1 MSEAILKALDS
12 VEAKLA
18 AMSEKADG
26 ELKTLGKVSAD
37 TKTALDSIGTQQR
50 ELADRLTQ
58 LEQKG
63 LLRPEGE
70 PAAEGWGSQFTK
82 SESYKAFQNGATQKA
97 RIEVK
102 NTLTGSDATVA
113 PDRRPGIVPGA
124 TNILTIESLY
134 SHIPTTSNAI
144 EYTKEASFT
153 NAAAEAA
160 EGAAKAESALTWSLV
175 NMPVSTVAHWIKIS
189 RQLAMDNVALAAYV
203 EARMRYGVQRK
214 VETQLVSGDG
224 TAPNISGFL
233 DTGNFTAHGYADAAL
248 GTILKKLVLIRKI
261 IGDLEVAGYAPSAI
275 VMNPADWATVE
286 IDLLVAGTSNAAR
299 VAYDEAGNP
308 RLFGVPVVKSV
319 GMTADT
325 FAVGDFR
332 QHGNIYDREGVVV
345 QMSESDSDNFTKNL
359 ITLRA
364 ERRLALTSEVP
375 AAIRA
380 GDLTP
385 A

>member
-1 MSEAILKALDS
+1 MDFEAVMKGLEKI
-12 VEAKLA
+12 EAKMA
-18 AMSEKADG
+18 AQAEKADA
-26 ELKTLGKVSAD
+26 EVKAMGKVGHD
-37 TKTALDSIGTQQR
+37 TKTALDALGTQQR
-50 ELADRLTQ
+50 ELADRLLS

-63 LLRPEGE
+63 LAAPKDT
-70 PAAEGWGSQFTK
+70 PAGDSWGTQLTK
-82 SESYKAFQNGATQKA
+82 SVAYAAFCSGGAQKA

-102 NTLTGSDATVA
+102 NTLTGDDATVA

-124 TNILTIESLY
+124 TNVLTIESLY
-134 SHIPTTSNAI
+134 NALPTSSNAI
-144 EYTKEASFT
+144 EFTKEASFT
-153 NAAAEAA
+153 NSAAEAA

-189 RQLAMDNVALAAYV
+189 RQLAMDNAALAAYV
-203 EARMRYGVQRK
+203 DSRMRYGVQRR
-214 VETQLVSGDG
+214 VETQLVSGNG

-248 GTILKKLVLIRKI
+248 GATLKKLVLTRKI
-261 IGDLEVAGYAPSAI
+261 IADLEVAGYSPSAI
-275 VMNPADWATVE
+275 VFNPADWAQIE
-286 IDLLVAGTSNAAR
+286 IDLLTSTSNAVR
-299 VAYDEAGNP
+299 VTYTAAGQP
-308 RLFGVPVVKSV
+308 QLWGVGVVKSV

-332 QHGNIYDREGVVV
+332 SHGTIYNREGVVV
-345 QMSESDSDNFTKNL
+345 DMSESDSDNFTKNL

-364 ERRLALTSEVP
+364 ERRLALASEVP